1 MADALGADGH
11 DVTPARDARSALGSL
26 ADETF
31 DLVVLDIGLGSG
43 PDGIEVCRRM
53 RAAGL
58 QDVHVLV
65 LTARDA
71 EADVVLALEAGADD
85 YVTKPIGVA
94 ELRSRV
100 RAVLR
105 RLRPAAAV
113 RTVLRQAELT
123 LDPDM
128 RTVAVGDRPVQL
140 TFSEF
145 EVLHA
150 LMEGAGRLLSR
161 QLLLQAVFGDDA
173 FRDPRAIDV
182 HVHHLR
188 EKLAA
193 SGGDPDVIVT
203 VRGAGYRLAV

>member
-1 MADALGADGH
+1 
-11 DVTPARDARSALGSL
+11 
-26 ADETF
+26 
-31 DLVVLDIGLGSG
+31 
-43 PDGIEVCRRM
+43 
-53 RAAGL
+53 
-58 QDVHVLV
+58 
-65 LTARDA
+65 
-71 EADVVLALEAGADD
+71 
-85 YVTKPIGVA
+85 
-94 ELRSRV
+94 
-100 RAVLR
+100 
-105 RLRPAAAV
+105 
-113 RTVLRQAELT
+113 
-123 LDPDM
+123 M
-128 RTVAVGDRPVQL
+128 RTVAVGERPVQL